1 MRYRP
6 VVLLTLG
13 HFVSDVS
20 QGALPALL
28 PFLIAEHN
36 LTYAAAA
43 GIVFALTVA
52 SSVVQP
58 LFGYYADRLSSP
70 WIMPVGLLLAGS
82 GIASIGLVPSY
93 GLILLLAVMS
103 GIGIAAY
110 HPEGARRVAY
120 VSGEDRTTA
129 MSYFGV
135 GGSLGFAVGPAMA
148 TAALL
153 AWGLRGTLI
162 FIVPALVVAMLTA
175 FQSSILD
182 TPGLSLQTGHPDGV
196 PPELPDA
203 WGPFGRL
210 ALAVI
215 SRSILFYALNTFVPL
230 YWINVLRQSETK
242 GGMALSLLFVA
253 GVFGNLLGGRLA
265 DRFGNRRVACGGFV
279 LLIPLLPAF
288 LWADRPWSALSLLL
302 PIGFMMSLTYSPSVV
317 LGQQYLPN
325 RVGLASGV
333 TLGLAFAVGGAT
345 SPLLGW
351 IADLHGIRAAL
362 AWTMVLPAVSA
373 ALAFTLPDPKRM
385 A

>member
-13 HFVSDVS
+13 HFVTDSS
-20 QGALPALL
+20 QGALPVLL

-82 GIASIGLVPSY
+82 GIALIGLVPSY
-93 GLILLLAVMS
+93 GMILLLAVMS

-120 VSGEDRTTA
+120 VSGEDRATG

-148 TAALL
+148 TATLL
-153 AWGLRGTLI
+153 AWGLPGTLI
-162 FIVPALVVAMLTA
+162 FLAPALLVATIVTA
-175 FQSSILD
+175 QFPTLAV
-182 TPGLSLQTGHPDGV
+182 PGTSAGTGHPDGTS
-196 PPELPDA
+196 PDLQDA

-210 ALAVI
+210 TLAVI
-215 SRSILFYALNTFVPL
+215 SRAILFFALNTFVPL
-230 YWINVLRQSETK
+230 YWINVLRQSTTE

-279 LLIPLLPAF
+279 LLIPLLPVF
-288 LWADRPWSALSLLL
+288 LWADRPWTALSLLL

-333 TLGLAFAVGGAT
+333 TLGLAFAVGGVAA
-345 SPLLGW
+345 PFLGW

-362 AWTMVLPAVSA
+362 AWTMVLPVVSA
-373 ALAFTLPDPKRM
+373 ALTFTLPDPKRM